1 MNMFAG
7 GLTKEE
13 QLYVFADGPE
23 PAWYQFSENMD
34 RLNREVLGRKVKEQL
49 ESEGLK
55 VLESSREEKQKPE
68 EKQAVPEGQEKIS
81 DQDEKND
88 EGARWFNLRERKQC
102 GFYCKED
109 MIVWGMTAE
118 QAEFAWS
125 NIMKQTADEKK
136 QKQTADKNRKNY
148 VNQWPATEQEREK
161 RKQGTASSS
170 SVSGEERAEKKQKE
184 KKQK

>member
-1 MNMFAG
+1 MTMFAG

-13 QLYVFADGPE
+13 QLYAFADGPE
-23 PAWYQFSENMD
+23 PAYIQFSENMA
-34 RLNREVLGRKVKEQL
+34 RLNREVLGRQVQ
-49 ESEGLK
+49 
-55 VLESSREEKQKPE
+55 EKQKPE

-81 DQDEKND
+81 DQVLGSLNLD
-88 EGARWFNLRERKQC
+88 EGSRWFNLRELKQC

-148 VNQWPATEQEREK
+148 VNQWAATEQGRKK
-161 RKQGTASSS
+161 RTQGAGSSS

>member
-13 QLYVFADGPE
+13 QLYVFADGPG
-23 PAWYQFSENMD
+23 PAWYQFSENVD

-88 EGARWFNLRERKQC
+88 EGARWFNPRELKQI
-102 GFYCKED
+102 GFYCLKD
-109 MIVWGMTAE
+109 LIRFGMTAE
-118 QAEFAWS
+118 QAEFVWS
-125 NIMKQTADEKK
+125 NVSKQTADEKK

-148 VNQWPATEQEREK
+148 VNQWAATEQGRKK
-161 RKQGTASSS
+161 RTQGAGSSS